1 MVRGLL
7 GENMIYPEFDKFS
20 IENLQQQ
27 LIVLY
32 AQIAQERQI
41 YTNILSPDFK
51 PAIEYGEEIRIS
63 HMRTSNNRMFHYT
76 TKKNKIQFEIQSRCE
91 VEGIEPPP
99 YNL

>member
-1 MVRGLL
+1 MVQGLL

-27 LIVLY
+27 LVVLY
-32 AQIAQERQI
+32 AQITQERQI
-41 YTNILSPDFK
+41 YTNILSSDFK
-51 PAIEYGEEIRIS
+51 PAIEYGEEIRIN

-91 VEGIEPPP
+91 VEGMEPPP

>member
-51 PAIEYGEEIRIS
+51 PAAWWRGE
-63 HMRTSNNRMFHYT
+63 N
-76 TKKNKIQFEIQSRCE
+76 Q
-91 VEGIEPPP
+91 P
-99 YNL
+99 YESKQ

>member
-32 AQIAQERQI
+32 AQIAQERDKFTQI
-41 YTNILSPDFK
+41 FFHLTLSQQESTAK
-51 PAIEYGEEIRIS
+51 R
-63 HMRTSNNRMFHYT
+63 
-76 TKKNKIQFEIQSRCE
+76 
-91 VEGIEPPP
+91 
-99 YNL
+99 